1 MRSSI
6 AAATELGVV
15 VRIEHVSTVLPL
27 ASLRRSH
34 NPGKANNSHSSTS
47 KQYGCLDFPV
57 RDHSQKLSAGIMHLR
72 NFSASRN
79 AGLEPAVSDLALII
93 RAAADGSFA
102 HDGISPQRTSD
113 NFRTGSLG
121 CWRMTATGWVGAM
134 LYRTLQSGS
143 SETLSKCSSMSC
155 FRHNA
160 KVLDCRRASNV

>member
-93 RAAADGSFA
+93 HESRLDSLPR
-102 HDGISPQRTSD
+102 HDG
-113 NFRTGSLG
+113 
-121 CWRMTATGWVGAM
+121 
-134 LYRTLQSGS
+134 
-143 SETLSKCSSMSC
+143 E
-155 FRHNA
+155 HNA